1 VPRPQDIAR
10 CDREIALAL
19 FAVTTGRDPVEGHP
33 VALADALLYLTDWE
47 SERARLL
54 PQPENPMLD
63 TTLGT
68 PITPHEAI
76 AVMRSLWQKEPCSV
90 CAAVGSGCVHRAP
103 SLASFIALMTEV
115 APPTPTAERT
125 PR

>member
-19 FAVTTGRDPVEGHP
+19 FAVTTGRDAVDGHP

-47 SERARLL
+47 SERDRLL
-54 PQPENPMLD
+54 PQPENPMLN

-68 PITPHEAI
+68 PITPDEAI
-76 AVMRSLWQKEPCSV
+76 AVMRGLWQKEPCSV
-90 CAAVGSGCVHRAP
+90 CSAVGPDCVHRAP
-103 SLASFIALMTEV
+103 SLASFIALMTAV
-115 APPTPTAERT
+115 APPTSTAERA